1 MYDCTIEDN
10 IIVFS
15 FNYGR
20 TNSITLETLQG
31 LETYIDMLN
40 NEDDLK
46 GLILTG
52 TGRYFSSGFDL
63 ETFTSFPSG
72 EAIIDWFKIEE
83 EVLFKLFTCSKPV
96 IAAING
102 HATAAGLIIS
112 MASDYRLAIN
122 NARVKVGMTEIK
134 IGLSLTPAEAEIM
147 MYGLDSDKKYRDVVF
162 GGNLF
167 SPIEAVNREIFDELV
182 DDQEELIAK
191 AKAKIR
197 DLIDTPGR
205 PFIGLKKL
213 QRQQRA
219 EIMRRNIDNFDMNN
233 LVVTFTDPAV
243 LQTLNYIKQSL
254 AG

>member
-1 MYDCTIEDN
+1 MFDCEVEDN
-10 IIVFS
+10 IIIFR

-20 TNSITLETLQG
+20 TNSITLKTLQG
-31 LETYIDMLN
+31 LKTYIDQLN
-40 NEDDLK
+40 DDDDLK

-63 ETFTSFPSG
+63 ETFTTFPS
-72 EAIIDWFKIEE
+72 EQAIIDWFKIEE
-83 EVLFKLFTCSKPV
+83 EVLYHLFTCSKPV

-102 HATAAGLIIS
+102 HTTAAGMIVS

-134 IGLSLTPAEAEIM
+134 IGLSLTPAEADIM
-147 MYGLDSDKKYRDVVF
+147 LYGLDSDKKYRDVVF

-167 SPIEAVNREIFDELV
+167 SPIDAVNREIFDELV
-182 DDQEELIAK
+182 DDQDELINQ
-191 AKAKIR
+191 AKAKICN
-197 DLIDTPGR
+197 LIDTPGR

-219 EIMRRNIDNFDMNN
+219 ETMRKNIDNFDMNN
-233 LVVTFTDPAV
+233 LVVTFTNPAI